1 MIKIDLSGKTAIVTG
16 GGQGLGASCC
26 SFISQAG
33 ANVIINY
40 FDEGK
45 GINLARAEETAS
57 KLKGD
62 TLLVEADVRD
72 YDRVGEM
79 FDTAIEK
86 FGSVDIVVNNAGII
100 RDKTIKKMD
109 EKTWQDVID
118 TNLTGVYDVCQHAA
132 NKLSDGGRIINFSSI
147 SAFLGFFGQANYA
160 AAKAG
165 VVALTKVLSKE
176 LAKRAI
182 TVNCIAP
189 GVVLTEMGKTVP
201 DNILDKMLESIPLAR
216 FGEPE
221 EIASAVLFLSSDMA
235 SYITGQVIH
244 VNGGWIA

>member
-1 MIKIDLSGKTAIVTG
+1 MVKINLSGKTAIITG

-26 SFISQAG
+26 SLLSQAG

-57 KLKGD
+57 KINGD
-62 TLLVEADVRD
+62 TLVVEADVRD
-72 YDRVGEM
+72 YKSVGEM
-79 FDTAIEK
+79 FEATIEK

-109 EKTWQDVID
+109 RETWQDVID
-118 TNLTGVYDVCQHAA
+118 TNLTGVYNVCQHAA
-132 NKLSDGGRIINFSSI
+132 NRITDEGRIINFSSI

-176 LAKRAI
+176 LAKRNI

-189 GVVLTEMGKTVP
+189 GVVLTEMGKTIP
-201 DNILDKMLESIPLAR
+201 DDVLDKMLESIPLGR
-216 FGEPE
+216 FGETE
-221 EIASAVLFLSSDMA
+221 EIASTVLYLASDLA

-244 VNGGWIA
+244 VNGGWTA